1 MDIFIAG
8 GNRFFGTHL
17 SKFFTSQDHDITIFD
32 NLSNSNSILYVNK
45 KTKVIEDVVVYCSTS
60 IKQISNNLVFIPKIL
75 LRKGLE

>member
-45 KTKVIEDVVVYCSTS
+45 KLKLLKT
-60 IKQISNNLVFIPKIL
+60 LLFIVL
-75 LRKGLE
+75 LQ